1 MSGRLTVRFSPA
13 YQRWIAALGGDQAE
27 AVRALMALGAGAL
40 GLPEAPYEAHGLLRS
55 DLPPFVKDALM
66 GMADKRQTSGRQAA
80 DVPLQPVEPPIKQPI
95 EPPDE
100 PAESDE
106 IDPEIDPFMAAGI
119 EV

>member
-27 AVRALMALGAGAL
+27 AVRALMTLGAVAL
-40 GLPEAPYEAHGLLRS
+40 GLPDAPYEAHGLLRS

-66 GMADKRQTSGRQAA
+66 GTADKRQTHGRQAA
-80 DVPLQPVEPPIKQPI
+80 DVPLQPVEQLA

-100 PAESDE
+100 PEV
-106 IDPEIDPFMAAGI
+106 DPFMAAGV

>member
-13 YQRWIAALGGDQAE
+13 YVRWIAALGGDQAE
-27 AVRALMALGAGAL
+27 AVRALMTLGAAAL
-40 GLPEAPYEAHGLLRS
+40 GLPEAEYEAHGLLRS

-80 DVPLQPVEPPIKQPI
+80 DVLLQPVEPLDELPG
-95 EPPDE
+95 EPADE
-100 PAESDE
+100 PEV
-106 IDPEIDPFMAAGI
+106 DPFVAAGI